1 MEQALNF
8 EEYLE
13 YATQALEKL
22 GDENISLNESLELY
36 KKGMENLQKAQK
48 LLETAQV
55 QCETIKMQYIKES

>member
-13 YATQALEKL
+13 CATQALEKL

-36 KKGMENLQKAQK
+36 KKEWKTFK
-48 LLETAQV
+48 
-55 QCETIKMQYIKES
+55 KHKSY